1 MLEHAIFA
9 AINVACFV
17 GTGLL
22 LRLIEP
28 LFDMWFSRKKGRPRP

>member
-1 MLEHAIFA
+1 MLEHATFA

-22 LRLIEP
+22 LRLVEP
-28 LFDMWFSRKKGRPRP
+28 LFEMWFSRKAGRHRS

>member
-1 MLEHAIFA
+1 MMEHAVFA

-22 LRLIEP
+22 LRLLEP
-28 LFDMWFSRKKGRPRP
+28 LFDMWFRRKAGRRHP